1 VQSWI
6 ALSEIIRNLGLALAA
21 FGGVYLAWRKLIPEL
36 RLAGTAAVKTELD
49 RRGHVY
55 ELFNRAVGQLSD
67 ERLEV
72 RLGAIYV
79 LRELGRDFPD
89 LANPVFE
96 LLGTHLRERAR
107 DYGENEPPIDVQE
120 IAATLRMR
128 IAKDADPK

>member
-1 VQSWI
+1 VQVWI
-6 ALSEIIRNLGLALAA
+6 AVSEIIRNLGLALAA
-21 FGGVYLAWRKLIPEL
+21 FGGVYLAWRKLAPEL
-36 RLAGTAAVKTELD
+36 RLAGTATVKTELD

-55 ELFNRAVGQLSD
+55 QLFNQAVGQLSD

-96 LLGTHLRERAR
+96 LLGAHLRERAGG
-107 DYGENEPPIDVQE
+107 YGEGEPPIDVQE